1 MATSGEDFLERF
13 SESEQRLQLI
23 LDNTPAV
30 VYAKDLE
37 GRYLL
42 VNRRYEELYHL
53 SRTQALGKTD
63 HEIFPKG
70 VADEF
75 RANDQ
80 LVLETGRS
88 LEVEETLSSD
98 ATRTYTSFKFPLRD
112 ASGSTYA
119 VCSISTDITAQKR
132 DEDELESRVRQQ
144 AVVAELGLKGLA
156 NDDLQSLMDEAVEC
170 VARTL
175 GVEYAKIVEV
185 LPGSEELL
193 LRAGVGWR
201 EGLVGHQKED
211 AGLGSQAGYT
221 LLSDEPVI
229 ADDVREETRFRPPP
243 LLLEH
248 GVVSSMTVVIP
259 SHERPFGVLGAHAKE
274 RRIFSGDD
282 VNFLQAVANVLA
294 AAIERSLAEQAL
306 RESREAERARMAR
319 DLHDGPLQDLAYGLA
334 EVHVAAMDLAED
346 PESAA
351 ASLKRASE
359 SLRRVSRG
367 LRASVND
374 LRLAEQHN
382 RPLPQLLESLVERS
396 REMDPAC
403 EIRLEVQ
410 EEFPSMIASG
420 ADTGIGILRVIQ
432 EALTNARRHSG
443 ARNVRVSLGT
453 EGDHLV
459 AQVADDGRGFGA
471 QSESGVGLGG
481 MRQRALRLGGE
492 LEVESEPGEGTRV
505 RLRVPMRNALGDQT

>member
-23 LDNTPAV
+23 LDNTPAH

-37 GRYLL
+37 GRYQLL

-63 HEIFPKG
+63 HEIFHKG

-88 LEVEETLSSD
+88 LEVEETLSPD
-98 ATRTYTSFKFPLRD
+98 ATRTYISLKFPLRD

-132 DEDELESRVRQQ
+132 DEDEIESRVRQQ

-175 GVEYAKIVEV
+175 GVQYAKIVEV

-193 LRAGVGWR
+193 WRAGVGWR
-201 EGLVGHQKED
+201 EGLVGRQKED

-259 SHERPFGVLGAHAKE
+259 GHERPFGVLGAHAKE
-274 RRIFSGDD
+274 RRTFSGDD

-294 AAIERSLAEQAL
+294 AAIERTLAEQAL

-334 EVHVAAMDLAED
+334 EVHVAAMDLADD

-351 ASLKRASE
+351 ASLKRAS
-359 SLRRVSRG
+359 
-367 LRASVND
+367 
-374 LRLAEQHN
+374 
-382 RPLPQLLESLVERS
+382 
-396 REMDPAC
+396 
-403 EIRLEVQ
+403 
-410 EEFPSMIASG
+410 
-420 ADTGIGILRVIQ
+420 
-432 EALTNARRHSG
+432 
-443 ARNVRVSLGT
+443 
-453 EGDHLV
+453 
-459 AQVADDGRGFGA
+459 
-471 QSESGVGLGG
+471 
-481 MRQRALRLGGE
+481 
-492 LEVESEPGEGTRV
+492 
-505 RLRVPMRNALGDQT
+505 